1 MLLYAKP
8 GVGKTTVLRDL
19 AEQLSGPP
27 WSLHTVVTDGREELF
42 FGEASP
48 RIPGDE
54 RHALSVLPGWPKAA
68 GMEAALRCMSPE
80 LLICDEIGGEEADAI
95 LENGRG
101 GLPLIAAAHGGS
113 VHELYAR
120 PSLHRL
126 LAAGIFRCC
135 VGLSRS
141 GEGGMRFDCTALTPS
156 GDPAEKK
163 PSREAT
169 V

>member
-80 LLICDEIGGEEADAI
+80 LLVCDEIGGEEADAI

-101 GLPLIAAAHGGS
+101 GLPLIARRPRRVGSRAVRQDPPFTGSLRRGSSAAAS
-113 VHELYAR
+113 DFPEAVK
-120 PSLHRL
+120 
-126 LAAGIFRCC
+126 
-135 VGLSRS
+135 VGCAS
-141 GEGGMRFDCTALTPS
+141 
-156 GDPAEKK
+156 
-163 PSREAT
+163 T
-169 V
+169 VRR